1 MHKSLLSAVL
11 VVLFAA
17 AVIGASQPDRPASAD
32 QPDRTKAG
40 ATADKA
46 ASVDGEWTVVS
57 ASRDGS
63 AVDGADKMTVTIKG
77 SVVTFASMAGG
88 GNDKSKMRALRLD
101 FGPQGTL
108 RVAEAGADGKF
119 GTGGTGGTGTPGGTG
134 TNPGGRDTPPAAGTG
149 TQPGGTGTQPGGLG
163 TAGSLSGVYV
173 MTPDFLAVS
182 VFTPGTGTGTGGSG
196 RPGGTGSTPGG
207 QNDTPPTGGTGTQPG
222 GAGTQPGG
230 TGSGATTAGPQMKTH
245 LGVILRRGG
254 SGGTRP

>member
-1 MHKSLLSAVL
+1 MHKSLFSVVAVA
-11 VVLFAA
+11 LFAA
-17 AVIGASQPDRPASAD
+17 TVIGANQPDRTASAD

-57 ASRDGS
+57 VSRDGS

-77 SVVTFASMAGG
+77 NVVTFASMAGG
-88 GNDKSKMRALRLD
+88 DNDKSKMRALRLD

-119 GTGGTGGTGTPGGTG
+119 GTGGPGSTGTTPGGTG
-134 TNPGGRDTPPAAGTG
+134 STPGGRDTPAAGTG
-149 TQPGGTGTQPGGLG
+149 TQPGGTSTQPGSLRAG
-163 TAGSLSGVYV
+163 GSLSGVYV

-182 VFTPGTGTGTGGSG
+182 VFTPGTGTGGSG
-196 RPGGTGSTPGG
+196 RPGGTGTAPGG
-207 QNDTPPTGGTGTQPG
+207 RNDTPPPGGTGTQPG

-230 TGSGATTAGPQMKTH
+230 SGAGATTAGPQMKTH
-245 LGVILRRGG
+245 LSVILKRSG
-254 SGGTRP
+254 SGGSRP